1 MRPHCSPQ
9 ATSQSLRTL
18 WGNTLIFQR
27 RRRLLGRARCIQRH
41 HSRIVVV
48 AFLVGG
54 LIVGLIVGRWGA
66 LVAAL
71 PIGVWLA
78 LVSEVEVP
86 GWVLGLGYGAFAA
99 IGIAAGVL
107 LRRSVKPSEERP
119 SPPDDEQR
127 STNPS

>member
-1 MRPHCSPQ
+1 
-9 ATSQSLRTL
+9 
-18 WGNTLIFQR
+18 LILQR

>member
-1 MRPHCSPQ
+1 M
-9 ATSQSLRTL
+9 
-18 WGNTLIFQR
+18 
-27 RRRLLGRARCIQRH
+27 RH

-86 GWVLGLGYGAFAA
+86 GWVLGLGYGGFAA

-107 LRRSVKPSEERP
+107 LRRSVKPSEERL
-119 SPPDDEQR
+119 SPPEDEQR

>member
-1 MRPHCSPQ
+1 
-9 ATSQSLRTL
+9 
-18 WGNTLIFQR
+18 LILQ

-99 IGIAAGVL
+99 IGIAAGVV
-107 LRRSVKPSEERP
+107 LRRSVKPSEERL